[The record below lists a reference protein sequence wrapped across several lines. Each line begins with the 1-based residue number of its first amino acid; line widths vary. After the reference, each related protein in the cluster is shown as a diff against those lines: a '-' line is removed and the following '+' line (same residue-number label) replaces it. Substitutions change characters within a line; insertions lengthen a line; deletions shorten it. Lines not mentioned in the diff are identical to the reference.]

1 MPPGQC
7 SSAPIV
13 SVTRGLPGKAGLVS
27 GSVPGFGIHPSPRNV
42 AVAAGWLDATWQ
54 KARGGRCAL
63 SRCPC
68 CQWPTGLITRA
79 AQMKPD
85 PASCCPWALTEST
98 GHSRIADVECL
109 HGHAAIRMATRAL
122 RASADDRGGLHFSV
136 VMRSRSAPIA
146 NSGAVETTADGL
158 GGRTCKPDSGAR
170 TLSFDRA
177 PAGLPG

>member
-1 MPPGQC
+1 MV
-7 SSAPIV
+7 I
-13 SVTRGLPGKAGLVS
+13 TRGAPDWPIWRVKISLEA
-27 GSVPGFGIHPSPRNV
+27 
-42 AVAAGWLDATWQ
+42 
-54 KARGGRCAL
+54 
-63 SRCPC
+63 SRV
-68 CQWPTGLITRA
+68 
-79 AQMKPD
+79 D
-85 PASCCPWALTEST
+85 LTC
-98 GHSRIADVECL
+98 RIADVECL